1 MMSAQLDLD
10 FASDDH
16 ARAQIDAAVSYLL
29 RDTSGA
35 ARDHAVEAIVEMVRG
50 VASRSPHFDT
60 ASNRSPMTG
69 VTYRDFVI
77 DAYRRDVDRWRATI
91 RRANGKKIRIA
102 FPPSVRDEATT
113 TSDAITAEKAVE
125 FARMAIDAGEV
136 I

>member
-1 MMSAQLDLD
+1 MSAQLDLD
-10 FASDDH
+10 FASDDQ

-29 RDTSGA
+29 RNAAGA
-35 ARDHAVEAIVEMVRG
+35 ARDHVVETIIETVRG
-50 VASRSPHFDT
+50 VASRSPDSAAT
-60 ASNRSPMTG
+60 SNRSLMIG

-91 RRANGKKIRIA
+91 RRSNGKKIRIA

-125 FARMAIDAGEV
+125 FARRAIDLGEV
-136 I
+136 L

>member
-1 MMSAQLDLD
+1 MSAQADLD
-10 FASDDH
+10 FASDDR

-29 RDTSGA
+29 RDATGV
-35 ARDHAVEAIVEMVRG
+35 AREHAVEAIVEMVRD
-50 VASRSPHFDT
+50 VASRRRSAEI
-60 ASNRSPMTG
+60 ASNQPPMSG

-91 RRANGKKIRIA
+91 RRSNGKKIRIA

-113 TSDAITAEKAVE
+113 SADAITAEKAIE
-125 FARMAIDAGEV
+125 FARRAIDIGEV

>member
-1 MMSAQLDLD
+1 MSAQLDMD
-10 FASDDH
+10 FASDDR

-29 RDTSGA
+29 RDTVGA
-35 ARDHAVEAIVEMVRG
+35 ARDHAVEEIIEMVRG
-50 VASRSPHFDT
+50 VASRSPDSEI

-91 RRANGKKIRIA
+91 RRSNGKKLRTA
-102 FPPSVRDEATT
+102 FPPSVRDDATT
-113 TSDAITAEKAVE
+113 SADAITAEKAIE
-125 FARMAIDAGEV
+125 FAKRAIDMGEV